1 MKLKL
6 LLPIVCVFAAS
17 SVITASP
24 SEEDFDPELWEAV
37 PASEYTHAVGTLRRN
52 LADDYNTEQELQKRD
67 RWMYNNHV
75 GSWYSGHD
83 LQNPA
88 CYPNKAPHIR
98 DDMKIAAIKDHSKCF
113 VCADVYITKKH
124 PKRSDLI
131 LRSVK
136 GKTTVKI
143 IDYCAGCGT
152 TGRQK
157 VNDSHL
163 DLSIG
168 AFTDLAK
175 KSDGEVPISWK
186 ARRCFKSNDW
196 PKTPGK
202 NY

>member
-24 SEEDFDPELWEAV
+24 AEEDFDTELWEAV
-37 PASEYTHAVGTLRRN
+37 PASEYVHARGTLRRD
-52 LADDYNTEQELQKRD
+52 LADDYNAQQEKR
-67 RWMYNNHV
+67 WLYHNKIS
-75 GSWYSGHD
+75 SWYSGHD

-88 CYPNKAPHIR
+88 CFPGKAPHIR
-98 DDMKIAAIKDHSKCF
+98 DNMKIAAIKDHKKCF
-113 VCADVYITKKH
+113 ICADISVTKPH

-136 GKTTVKI
+136 GRTKVKI

-152 TGRQK
+152 KKGDD
-157 VNDSHL
+157 VNDTHL

-168 AFTDLAK
+168 AFTDLAPK
-175 KSDGEVPISWK
+175 DAGEVPITWK
-186 ARRCFKSNDW
+186 PRRCFKSKNW
-196 PKTPGK
+196 PRTPGK